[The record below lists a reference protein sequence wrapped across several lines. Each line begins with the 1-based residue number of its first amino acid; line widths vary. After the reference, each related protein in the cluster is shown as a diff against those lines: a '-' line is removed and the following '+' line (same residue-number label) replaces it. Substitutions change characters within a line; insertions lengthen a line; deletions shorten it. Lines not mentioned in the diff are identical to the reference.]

1 MEAPYDGR
9 VDETTEPAPRRT
21 PPRVRPSARRA
32 DEGGRLNIAD
42 IAKLAKVSTSAVSY
56 ALNGRPGISDAT
68 RARILAI
75 AEEAK
80 WRPNRAAQALSTARS
95 GAIGI
100 VTRYDDDTPLWS
112 AGFGGRFL
120 AGALQELSQRDVGLN
135 LHQVG
140 DVEAE
145 LNVYRR
151 WLGERRVDGVLLIN
165 PEHNDPRL
173 PLLESL
179 GLPAVVVGDTRRR
192 SRLPCVWTDDAA
204 AAEIAVEHLA
214 SLGHRHIAR
223 IGRNSQQLHYKIRAR
238 AFRRAL
244 AARDLPV
251 GIEHLS
257 PDQAGAEHVRELA
270 TAAETPLTAIVVED
284 NEYAI
289 QLVERLSQAGLSVPE
304 DLSIL
309 SWDDSRSAS
318 LITPHLTALNRDIFD
333 YGRRCIDELLRFLE
347 TGEARS
353 VCGSSTELVVRDSTV
368 PPRSE
373 RSPGADSR

>member
-1 MEAPYDGR
+1 MRP
-9 VDETTEPAPRRT
+9 TTKGGAG
-21 PPRVRPSARRA
+21 
-32 DEGGRLNIAD
+32 GGRPNIAD
-42 IAKLAKVSTSAVSY
+42 IAKLAQVSTSAVSY

-75 AEEAK
+75 ADEAR

-95 GAIGI
+95 DAIGI

-145 LNVYRR
+145 MNVYRR
-151 WLGERRVDGVLLIN
+151 WLGERRVDGILLIN
-165 PEHNDPRL
+165 PEVNDPRL
-173 PLLESL
+173 TLLEQL

-204 AAEIAVEHLA
+204 AAEIAVEHLT

-223 IGRNSQQLHYKIRAR
+223 IGRNSRELHYKIRER

-244 AARDLPV
+244 SARGLPAGV
-251 GIEHLS
+251 EQLS
-257 PDQAGAEHVRELA
+257 PDRAGAEHVRELA
-270 TAAETPLTAIVVED
+270 TAAENPLTAIVVED

-289 QLVERLSQAGLSVPE
+289 QLVEQLGQAGLSVPE

-318 LITPHLTALNRDIFD
+318 LITPHLTALNRDIFA
-333 YGRRCIDELLRFLE
+333 YGRRCIEELLRFLE
-347 TGEARS
+347 TGTARS
-353 VCGSSTELVVRDSTV
+353 VAGSTTELVVRDSTV
-368 PPRSE
+368 PPRSGGGP
-373 RSPGADSR
+373 RSSVQ